1 MSRQPVFLSSLG
13 LVNALGLGKA
23 AVADG
28 LFRGETGG
36 LRLEEGWMPKG
47 PARVGRVYAPLPEL
61 PPGFAADASRSS
73 RLLLAALGEIRD
85 DLERELRLHGRGRIG
100 VVLGSS
106 TSGMGEGERAVAQ
119 FMEQGSLPPEF
130 HYRQQEI
137 GRPAPFLAE
146 YLGLE
151 GPAITLSTAC
161 TSSGR
166 AMATARNLLLCG
178 HCDAVV
184 VGGVDALSKVTVNG
198 FTALESTSQDL
209 CNPMSR
215 NRKGIN
221 IGEGA
226 ALFILRREASEIA
239 LLGIGESCDAYHVS
253 SPDPTGEGVVRAM
266 GMALGQAG
274 LTSRT
279 PLYLNLHA
287 TATPKNDE
295 MEARA
300 VARVFPEGIPC
311 SGTKPMTGHT
321 LGAAAATELAFCWM
335 ALQDAWNPK
344 GLLPPHLWDG
354 QQDENLPA
362 LDLVQPGRQMGAVRT
377 CLSNSMAFGGNNISL
392 VLGRSI
398 DK

>member
-36 LRLEEGWMPKG
+36 LRPEEGWMPKG
-47 PARVGRVYAPLPEL
+47 PARVGRCMRPSRSSPPASLP
-61 PPGFAADASRSS
+61 DASRSS

-85 DLERELRLHGRGRIG
+85 DLERETAPSMAGASIG

-198 FTALESTSQDL
+198 FTALESTSQD
-209 CNPMSR
+209 P
-215 NRKGIN
+215 
-221 IGEGA
+221 
-226 ALFILRREASEIA
+226 
-239 LLGIGESCDAYHVS
+239 V
-253 SPDPTGEGVVRAM
+253 
-266 GMALGQAG
+266 Q
-274 LTSRT
+274 T
-279 PLYLNLHA
+279 P
-287 TATPKNDE
+287 
-295 MEARA
+295 
-300 VARVFPEGIPC
+300 
-311 SGTKPMTGHT
+311 
-321 LGAAAATELAFCWM
+321 
-335 ALQDAWNPK
+335 
-344 GLLPPHLWDG
+344 
-354 QQDENLPA
+354 
-362 LDLVQPGRQMGAVRT
+362 
-377 CLSNSMAFGGNNISL
+377 
-392 VLGRSI
+392 
-398 DK
+398 